1 MLNSISTYDFL
12 RKTSPRCRIFGQDAS
27 GATSSHQTLV
37 HPAVTAENAHH
48 AWGMKALYISGKR
61 LMGKSPFLMG
71 KSPFLIGKS
80 QFLMGKSTIS
90 MAIFNSYVK
99 LPEGTSLHP
108 DPYYLFNI
116 PLIYP
121 YIYIHASWCIY
132 IYNNIHRCIYL
143 LHYLSISLS
152 LSPSIHLSIN
162 LST

>member
-1 MLNSISTYDFL
+1 
-12 RKTSPRCRIFGQDAS
+12 
-27 GATSSHQTLV
+27 
-37 HPAVTAENAHH
+37 
-48 AWGMKALYISGKR
+48 MKALYISGKR

-121 YIYIHASWCIY
+121 YIYIHAS
-132 IYNNIHRCIYL
+132 
-143 LHYLSISLS
+143 
-152 LSPSIHLSIN
+152 
-162 LST
+162 